1 MNWPWDRV
9 QSPEGDTTVED
20 GMVQAALDAAAQQL
34 QQMSQAVAAVPQPG
48 GTYTSSTYPG
58 TGNITFGNVVGTTT
72 LSGTGLTYAPFQVPA
87 PKVEFSLMK
96 LAFDASSARY
106 DAERKGVVL
115 SCAYGAATVEVFIP
129 MDVAQQVLGPVLLE
143 AFK

>member
-1 MNWPWDRV
+1 MIWPWDKG
-9 QSPEGDTTVED
+9 QSPEGDTTVGA

-34 QQMSQAVAAVPQPG
+34 QQMNLAVAAAPLPG
-48 GTYTSSTYPG
+48 GTYTSST
-58 TGNITFGNVVGTTT
+58 
-72 LSGTGLTYAPFQVPA
+72 TGLTYAPFQVPA